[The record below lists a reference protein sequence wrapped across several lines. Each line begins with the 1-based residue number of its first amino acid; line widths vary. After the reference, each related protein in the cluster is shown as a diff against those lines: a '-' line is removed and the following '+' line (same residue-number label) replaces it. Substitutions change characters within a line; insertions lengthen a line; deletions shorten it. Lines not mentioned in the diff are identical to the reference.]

1 MTVATKAAIINMV
14 KIIVIASFFGNFI
27 KKSVMINAKRGIQ
40 GGNLVTVDQ
49 KASYCSIPRL
59 LR

>member
-1 MTVATKAAIINMV
+1 MV
-14 KIIVIASFFGNFI
+14 KIIVIASLFGNFI